1 MAEKKKSLRK
11 KSITLIE
18 ILVVIA
24 LIGIITGALA
34 YNYQGS
40 IQEGKAFK
48 SRELKERIKTIVA
61 LDLAE
66 HPEHRST
73 IDEHW
78 ETYVKKSPLWSDKNK
93 GDVVDGWGRKY
104 QVHVEDKGS
113 VGDFVITVTP

>member
-1 MAEKKKSLRK
+1 MKEQKRKLRK

-48 SRELKERIKTIVA
+48 TRELKERIKTIVA

-66 HPEHRST
+66 HPEHRAS
-73 IDEHW
+73 IEDQW

-93 GDVVDGWGRKY
+93 GEICDGWGRKF
-104 QVHVEDKGS
+104 QLHVEDRGS
-113 VGDFVITVTP
+113 VGDFLITITP